1 MIILR
6 SLSFLGGKIEIDK
19 SDRDRF
25 RAKFPQEGYGD
36 ANFSFPR
43 RSYLSN
49 H

>member
-25 RAKFPQEGYGD
+25 RPQFPKEGYGD
-36 ANFSFPR
+36 ANSFPR
-43 RSYLSN
+43 RCYLSN